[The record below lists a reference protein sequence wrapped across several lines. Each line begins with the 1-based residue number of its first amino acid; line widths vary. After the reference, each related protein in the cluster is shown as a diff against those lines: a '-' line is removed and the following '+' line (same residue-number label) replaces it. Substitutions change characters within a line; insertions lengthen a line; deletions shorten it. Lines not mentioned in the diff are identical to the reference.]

1 MSAAVIGKKKLMGE
15 KADMQHY
22 VERDIEKILL
32 SKDQIEARVKEL
44 GEQISNDYE
53 GKDLIAVGILRG
65 SVVFFSDLMRQV
77 KIPMEIDFM
86 AVSSYGKGSTSSG
99 SVQIKYDMQEDIRGK
114 HLLIIED
121 IIDSG
126 WTLHNLMEQLRGR
139 KPESINIC
147 CLLNKPDRREVE
159 VPVKYIGFD
168 IPDEFVV
175 GYGLDYASKYR
186 NYEHVGVL
194 KRSVY
199 E

>member
-1 MSAAVIGKKKLMGE
+1 
-15 KADMQHY
+15 MQHY
-22 VERDIEKILL
+22 VERDIQKVLL
-32 SKDQIEARVKEL
+32 SREQIEKRVREL
-44 GEQISNDYE
+44 GEQISRDYE
-53 GKDLIAVGILRG
+53 GKDLIGVGILRG
-65 SVVFFSDLMRQV
+65 SVVFFSDLMRHI

-86 AVSSYGKGSTSSG
+86 AVSSYGKGSSSTG
-99 SVQIKYDMQEDIRGK
+99 SVQIKYDMQEDIRKK
-114 HLLIIED
+114 HLLIVED

-126 WTLHNLMEQLRGR
+126 WTLSNLMEMLQGR
-139 KPESINIC
+139 KPESIEIC
-147 CLLNKPDRREVE
+147 CLLNKPERREVE
-159 VPVKYIGFD
+159 VPVKYVGFD

>member
-1 MSAAVIGKKKLMGE
+1 
-15 KADMQHY
+15 MQHY
-22 VERDIEKILL
+22 VERDVERVLL
-32 SKDQIEARVKEL
+32 SKEQIEARVKEL

-53 GKDLIAVGILRG
+53 GKALIAVGILRG

-86 AVSSYGKGSTSSG
+86 AVSSYGKGSTSTG

-126 WTLHNLMEQLRGR
+126 WTLHNLTEQLRGR
-139 KPESINIC
+139 QPESINIC

-194 KRSVY
+194 KRSIY

>member
-1 MSAAVIGKKKLMGE
+1 MYK
-15 KADMQHY
+15 
-22 VERDIEKILL
+22 
-32 SKDQIEARVKEL
+32 
-44 GEQISNDYE
+44 
-53 GKDLIAVGILRG
+53 
-65 SVVFFSDLMRQV
+65 RQ
-77 KIPMEIDFM
+77 
-86 AVSSYGKGSTSSG
+86 SYGKGSTSSG

>member
-1 MSAAVIGKKKLMGE
+1 ME
-15 KADMQHY
+15 HY

-32 SKDQIEARVKEL
+32 SKEEIAKRVKEL
-44 GEQISNDYE
+44 GDQISEDYA
-53 GKDLIAVGILRG
+53 GKDFIAVGILRG
-65 SVVFFSDLMRQV
+65 SVVFFSDLMRNV
-77 KIPMEIDFM
+77 SIPMEIDFM
-86 AVSSYGKGSTSSG
+86 AVSSYGTGSSSTG

-126 WTLHNLMEQLRGR
+126 WTLHNLTKLLHGR
-139 KPESINIC
+139 QPASIEIC
-147 CLLNKPDRREVE
+147 CLLNKPDRREVD
-159 VPVKYIGFD
+159 VPVKYVGFD

-175 GYGLDYASKYR
+175 GYGLDYAAKYR
-186 NYEHVGVL
+186 NYESVGVL

>member
-1 MSAAVIGKKKLMGE
+1 
-15 KADMQHY
+15 MQHY

-32 SKDQIEARVKEL
+32 SKDQIEARVGEL

-147 CLLNKPDRREVE
+147 CLLNKPDRRE
-159 VPVKYIGFD
+159 GT
-168 IPDEFVV
+168 
-175 GYGLDYASKYR
+175 ASF
-186 NYEHVGVL
+186 
-194 KRSVY
+194 
-199 E
+199 

>member
-1 MSAAVIGKKKLMGE
+1 
-15 KADMQHY
+15 MQHY

-32 SKDQIEARVKEL
+32 SKDQIEARVGEL

-186 NYEHVGVL
+186 NYDCVGVL
-194 KRSVY
+194 KREIY

>member
-1 MSAAVIGKKKLMGE
+1 
-15 KADMQHY
+15 MQHY
-22 VERDIEKILL
+22 VERDIEKVLL
-32 SKDQIEARVKEL
+32 SKEQIDARVAEL
-44 GEQISNDYE
+44 GEQISRDYE
-53 GKDLIAVGILRG
+53 GKDLIGVGILRG
-65 SVVFFSDLMRQV
+65 SVVFFSDLMRHI

-86 AVSSYGKGSTSSG
+86 AVSSYGKQSTSTG

-126 WTLHNLMEQLRGR
+126 WTLHNLMQMLHGR
-139 KPESINIC
+139 KPESIEIC
-147 CLLNKPDRREVE
+147 CLLNKQDRREVE

-175 GYGLDYASKYR
+175 GYGLDYAAKYR
-186 NYEHVGVL
+186 NYEHVGIL

>member
-1 MSAAVIGKKKLMGE
+1 
-15 KADMQHY
+15 MQHY

-32 SKDQIEARVKEL
+32 TKEQLDARVAEL
-44 GEQISNDYE
+44 GEQISRDYE
-53 GKDLIAVGILRG
+53 GKDFIGVGILRG
-65 SVVFFSDLMRQV
+65 SVVFFSDLMRHI

-86 AVSSYGKGSTSSG
+86 AVSSYGKQSSSTG
-99 SVQIKYDMQEDIRGK
+99 SVQIKYDMQEDIHGK

-126 WTLHNLMEQLRGR
+126 WTLSNLTKLLRGR
-139 KPESINIC
+139 APESIEIC
-147 CLLNKPDRREVE
+147 CLLNKPSRREVE

-175 GYGLDYASKYR
+175 GYGLDYAAKYR

>member
-1 MSAAVIGKKKLMGE
+1 
-15 KADMQHY
+15 MQHY
-22 VERDIEKILL
+22 VERDVERVLL
-32 SKDQIEARVKEL
+32 SKEQIEARVKEL

-86 AVSSYGKGSTSSG
+86 AVSSYGKGSTSTG

-126 WTLHNLMEQLRGR
+126 WTLHNLTEQLRGR
-139 KPESINIC
+139 QPESINIC

-168 IPDEFVV
+168 ISDEFVV

-194 KRSVY
+194 KRSIY